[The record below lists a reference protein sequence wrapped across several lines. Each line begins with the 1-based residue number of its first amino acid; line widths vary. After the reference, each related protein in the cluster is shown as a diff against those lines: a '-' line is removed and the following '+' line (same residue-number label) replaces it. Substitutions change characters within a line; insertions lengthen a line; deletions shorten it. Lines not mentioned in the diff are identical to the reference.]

1 MGLALGPAIAAQTN
15 PPVPIHG
22 RAPTATGKLILQMQ
36 EVPGVTLSI
45 VDNTLVSGAKKPNEF
60 TFTPVPGSIFTD
72 ADGDA
77 RGTSGTLGLS
87 VAPSGAVWTWK
98 GPGGTPLTATQLNQ
112 TFATNFAHNTVLT
125 VQATA
130 PVIATSLTGI
140 PTTSGIPTDFAS
152 PTYRVI
158 VNIPPPPVIH
168 VNGHTFAWN
177 SGFPTT
183 GFVGAK
189 FQLYMN
195 GVDAAANSN
204 YTYTETGNKAWTKV
218 DSSGTITFIGTAT
231 TANKSLNIVA
241 TNKSDSNDKHTL
253 GITLGRWFVNN
264 GSTLLQA
271 ANADAY
277 CTGLGGGYSTQP
289 IATMTNAAIGKSGT
303 RAPVAGLWSQWGPME
318 AFGQGWR
325 NQRYWSNQP
334 NGTGRYDAS
343 LGTGRVVSLSLGP
356 QVGTHV
362 ACSRVL

>member
-1 MGLALGPAIAAQTN
+1 MT
-15 PPVPIHG
+15 
-22 RAPTATGKLILQMQ
+22 LQMPG
-36 EVPGVTLSI
+36 VPGVTLI
-45 VDNTLVSGAKKPNEF
+45 VVDNALVSGAKKPNEF

-158 VNIPPPPVIH
+158 VNIPPPPVIR
-168 VNGHTFAWN
+168 VNDHTFAWN

-204 YTYTETGNKAWTKV
+204 YTYTETGNKAWAKV
-218 DSSGTITFIGTAT
+218 DSIGTITFIGTAT
-231 TANKSLNIVA
+231 TADKSLNIVA

-253 GITLGRWFVNN
+253 GITLGRWFVNE
-264 GSTLLQA
+264 GKVTGTA
-271 ANADAY
+271 AGADTY
-277 CTGLGGGYSTQP
+277 CTSLGSGYSIP
-289 IATMTNAAIGKSGT
+289 PYSTMTNATYNNLGT
-303 RAPVAGLWSQWGPME
+303 RAPVAGLWSQWGGMDT
-318 AFGQGWR
+318 FGSGWV
-325 NQRYWSNQP
+325 NSYYWALEPYFSSWHIVSL
-334 NGTGRYDAS
+334 GRY
-343 LGTGRVVSLSLGP
+343 LYPGRLSSSDP
-356 QVGTHV
+356 TANFYI
-362 ACSRVL
+362 ACSRAL